1 MPHFKDTE
9 NNLYWLDSGDVA
21 DWKKPE
27 WAEITD
33 EEAQAL
39 RPVAQVDPR
48 DAILAQIKQ
57 LESDQPM
64 PRATREFMLL
74 FMETNF
80 TPEVL
85 VLNPGYQAVKAFDNQ
100 IAALRS
106 QL

>member
-1 MPHFKDTE
+1 MNYKAPDNSLHVIE
-9 NNLYWLDSGDVA
+9 
-21 DWKKPE
+21 PE
-27 WAEITD
+27 FAHMLPLGSVPITD
-33 EEAQAL
+33 EEAEEL
-39 RPVAQVDPR
+39 RHKPDTKNIIR
-48 DAILAQIKQ
+48 AQIRA
-57 LESDQPM
+57 LESEQLM